1 MSRLRDRRIQR
12 AFTLVEVLIASAIIA
27 FAVAAISQAVVSAQ
41 MQTYEALHD
50 LRGMSLA
57 ESLVEEAIALPYA
70 DPEGAS
76 TPGPESGET
85 TRALFDNV
93 DDFHGFTEATGTL
106 TDVAGVAYPTTFSQF
121 SRTTTVAYGPLT
133 IAGFTQSLNGLTVTV
148 TVTDARGSTWTASR
162 FVPEPAP

>member
-1 MSRLRDRRIQR
+1 MSRLRHRKVQQ

-57 ESLVEEAIALPYA
+57 EALVEEAIALPYA

-93 DDFHGFTEATGTL
+93 DDFHGFTEAAGTL

-133 IAGFTQSLNGLTVTV
+133 IAGFTQSLNGATVTV